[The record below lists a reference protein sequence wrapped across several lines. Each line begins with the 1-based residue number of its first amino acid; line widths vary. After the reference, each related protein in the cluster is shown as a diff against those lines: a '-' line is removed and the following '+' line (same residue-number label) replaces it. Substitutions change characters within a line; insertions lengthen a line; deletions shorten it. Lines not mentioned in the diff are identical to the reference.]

1 MPEEKNT
8 FVNVDFA
15 NFPELL
21 ESLERMVRDD
31 GMNRS
36 QFIRKLVRQE
46 YASRLQQQI
55 PLPSPEGESAVK
67 KTAPRQSKPRADMAV
82 AT

>member
-15 NFPELL
+15 NFPDLL
-21 ESLERMVRDD
+21 KGLEKMVEDD

-46 YASRLQQQI
+46 IARRQQL
-55 PLPSPEGESAVK
+55 PLPFPKEPKRRKSD
-67 KTAPRQSKPRADMAV
+67 TRAAQAV
-82 AT
+82 AA

>member
-1 MPEEKNT
+1 MSEEKNT

-21 ESLERMVRDD
+21 KNLEKMVEDD

-46 YASRLQQQI
+46 IGRREQAQL
-55 PLPSPEGESAVK
+55 PLPFPEQPKRRKNDTHAAQ
-67 KTAPRQSKPRADMAV
+67 TV
-82 AT
+82 AA

>member
-15 NFPELL
+15 NFPDLL
-21 ESLERMVRDD
+21 KGLEKMVEDD

-46 YASRLQQQI
+46 IARREKAQL
-55 PLPSPEGESAVK
+55 PLPFPDQPKRRKNDTRAAQVSA
-67 KTAPRQSKPRADMAV
+67 A
-82 AT
+82 

>member
-8 FVNVDFA
+8 FVNADFA
-15 NFPELL
+15 NFPDLFKGL
-21 ESLERMVRDD
+21 DKMVEDD

-46 YASRLQQQI
+46 IARREQAQL
-55 PLPSPEGESAVK
+55 PLPFPEQPKTK
-67 KTAPRQSKPRADMAV
+67 KSQARAAQTV
-82 AT
+82 AA